1 MQPQFFRRLVLQVMA
16 GALVLGAAAT
26 STAQTAPFPNKPL
39 RILVPFTAGSG
50 SDIYA
55 RFFGKK
61 LSEILGQPVIVE
73 NKPGAGGALAVQALK
88 ADPADGYT
96 ILLASNSVMA
106 VNPIVM
112 KDLPYDPFKDFRP
125 VHGLFVSG
133 AVLVASP
140 ENPSKSVAELVGAVK
155 QAKRPMSIG
164 NYSEGYQLLG
174 TWLGHVAQVPIT
186 PVPYKGGG
194 AMVTDVLGG
203 RLDAGFNDA
212 SGVMQMVNTGKLRGL
227 AITSAKRDPK
237 LPDVPTMK
245 ELGFANFESYVWAS
259 FYVRSGTPDAVT
271 QTLADAMSE
280 ALNSPESKAR
290 AAARPG
296 ELLNLSMSRMGEFQR
311 DEYERFKK
319 VAAAAGLQPR

>member
-1 MQPQFFRRLVLQVMA
+1 MLKAFNRRALLGCTTALALMA
-16 GALVLGAAAT
+16 GLSGPAAA
-26 STAQTAPFPNKPL
+26 ADFPNKAI
-39 RILVPFTAGSG
+39 RIIVPFAAGSG
-50 SDIYA
+50 SDESA
-55 RFFGKK
+55 RFYGDLLAKRFKV
-61 LSEILGQPVIVE
+61 PVLVE
-73 NKPGAGGALAVQALK
+73 NRPGASGLVAISGFKAL
-88 ADPADGYT
+88 PADGYT

-133 AVLVASP
+133 AVLVAAP
-140 ENPSKSVAELVGAVK
+140 EAPGKTVAELVSAVK

-227 AITSAKRDPK
+227 AITSGKRDPK

-245 ELGFANFESYVWAS
+245 ELGYANFESYVWAS
-259 FYVRSGTPDAVT
+259 FYVLSGTPDAAT
-271 QTLADAMSE
+271 QILADAMSE

-290 AAARPG
+290 AAVRPG